1 MPEAQS
7 ETKKGQR
14 PLKNPNSQ
22 IWPKCCFSEK
32 GFKRLVLEID
42 VLKLLEGE
50 ALRGGWRGS

>member
-1 MPEAQS
+1 MPEAQKRD
-7 ETKKGQR
+7 EKGQR
-14 PLKNPNSQ
+14 PLKIQFPNMAE
-22 IWPKCCFSEK
+22 KLFLRK